1 MKFGYDIF
9 TFVYAFENLDSDFN
23 TQYMYSTFSEIIIQ
37 SHLYSN
43 LKEKTQNTS
52 LLTRFTSYATPPPRN
67 RVALSKSNS
76 ISFENLNHPN
86 TYMYLQT

>member
-23 TQYMYSTFSEIIIQ
+23 TQYSTFSEIIIQ

-52 LLTRFTSYATPPPRN
+52 LLTRFTSYATPPPPEIGLHS
-67 RVALSKSNS
+67 LSPTVYHLK
-76 ISFENLNHPN
+76 I
-86 TYMYLQT
+86 

>member
-23 TQYMYSTFSEIIIQ
+23 TQYSTFSEIIIQ

-52 LLTRFTSYATPPPRN
+52 LLTRFTSYATPPPP
-67 RVALSKSNS
+67 K
-76 ISFENLNHPN
+76 
-86 TYMYLQT
+86 